1 MWNILPTLSNTIKNQ
16 TLLSCVSIVLKPK
29 IESRQEGL
37 LLTITLLGLPW
48 QLTWERIR
56 LQCRRPRFNSWVR
69 KIGWRRGRL
78 PTLVFLGFP
87 CSSAGKESTCNREDL
102 SSISG
107 LGWSP
112 REGKGYPLQYSGL
125 QNSMACIVNG
135 VAKRRTAD
143 TTEWLSLSHS
153 LRCYHWKQFCCL
165 TELSDL
171 LQRSNVLRI
180 PWGFYMVNVGDVLLI
195 HSWYSFHLEQPS
207 L

>member
-29 IESRQEGL
+29 IESRKEGI

-112 REGKGYPLQYSGL
+112 RDGKGYPLQYSGL
-125 QNSMACIVNG
+125 ENSMACIVNG
-135 VAKRRTAD
+135 VAKRRT
-143 TTEWLSLSHS
+143 
-153 LRCYHWKQFCCL
+153 R
-165 TELSDL
+165 LSDFHFHVGSLTNSPL
-171 LQRSNVLRI
+171 LLCMYKTQFREFSY
-180 PWGFYMVNVGDVLLI
+180 F
-195 HSWYSFHLEQPS
+195 HSYHFNYFSIF
-207 L
+207 